1 MEYDSNIQTMHYIS
15 RSKLRGGLN
24 SKRAIR
30 MAELAWSR
38 GYRIK
43 ECRWSEDKKYLL
55 KKSNEDIEAVAYNG
69 FCFLFN
75 RTDLKCITV
84 YKLPK
89 DFGKKKTKYYK
100 CKNRCTYENLALKG
114 AYYEY
119 I

>member
-1 MEYDSNIQTMHYIS
+1 MEYDCNIQTMHYIS
-15 RSKLRGGLN
+15 RSKTRGGIN

-38 GYRIK
+38 GCRIN

-55 KKSNEDIEAVAYNG
+55 KKSNEQIEAIAYNG
-69 FCFLFN
+69 FCYLFSKS
-75 RTDLKCITV
+75 DLKCITV

-89 DFGKKKTKYYK
+89 DFGRKKTKYHKIKTK
-100 CKNRCTYENLALKG
+100 CIDKNMCWEG
-114 AYYEY
+114 GF